1 MNKKTISLRDLFIYL
16 FCFFLYFGGFLS
28 AFLFGTQD
36 FDASFSYYEQ
46 TVIDYFRKD
55 DASGLIEFATKS
67 GDKYIAVYLAD
78 TGEVLSTCAS
88 TELREKSDF
97 NPTHFEKEQWM
108 DGSLY
113 RVRASS
119 VFGNLARYGMKY
131 PVSLLISRYFLEIGT
146 PILFLVLL
154 LSYLYGR
161 KKLRDS
167 FLALNSQVRKL
178 QEVGGLSTDAK
189 YEDSIDLLTK
199 AVRQSR
205 KAVDKELKEAE
216 LARQK
221 NDFILDSFSQA
232 LIVINGDFKVEM
244 FNKKA
249 SEIFVV
255 PHEAA
260 LNADASFLDKVAP
273 GLVRKAHLTMT
284 TLIPSLSFETIGNR
298 VFETAIEPLD
308 FSWTQGERVNGASL
322 LLVDVTDNYNSSS
335 MKRDFFANASHE
347 LKSPLT
353 SILGYQEMIRN
364 GIITDPVE
372 IGKATEKTIKD
383 AKRMNKIIMDMLT
396 LSSLENE
403 SLRPIEEITL
413 SSSIEEILTSDE
425 LLIQEKRLSVHH
437 KQSAM
442 TIKMNEDDF
451 DKLFRNLIENAIR
464 YNKDGGFID
473 IIEDEKNHLVKIK
486 DTGIGMKKEDC
497 SRVFER
503 FYRVDKARSR
513 KNGGTGLGLAIA
525 KYVCSYY
532 NFSID
537 VESELNEGTT
547 FIVRFK

>member
-1 MNKKTISLRDLFIYL
+1 MNKNTISLRDLFIYL
-16 FCFFLYFGGFLS
+16 FSFFLYLGGFLS
-28 AFLFGTQD
+28 AFLVGTKD
-36 FDASFSYYEQ
+36 FDASFANYEQ
-46 TVIDYFRKD
+46 TVTGYFRKD
-55 DASGLIEFATKS
+55 DFSGLLEFATKS
-67 GDKYIAVYLAD
+67 GDKYIAVCLAN
-78 TGEVLSTCAS
+78 TGEVFSNRPS
-88 TELREKSDF
+88 DGIKGKSDF
-97 NPTHFEKEQWM
+97 SPAYFEKEQWI

-119 VFGNLARYGMKY
+119 IFGNLVRYGKKY
-131 PVSLLISRYFLEIGT
+131 PMSLLLCRYFLEIGT
-146 PILFLVLL
+146 PVLFLALL
-154 LSYLYGR
+154 FSYLYGR
-161 KKLRDS
+161 KKLRNS
-167 FLALNSQVRKL
+167 FLALHSQVRKL

-249 SEIFVV
+249 SEIFGV
-255 PHEAA
+255 PHNKA
-260 LNADASFLDKVAP
+260 LNEDASFLDQVDP
-273 GLVRKAHLTMT
+273 GLARKAHLTMT
-284 TLIPSLSFETIGNR
+284 TLIPSLTFETIGNR

-403 SLRPIEEITL
+403 SLRPIEEIDL
-413 SSSIEEILTSDE
+413 SSSIEEILASDE
-425 LLIQEKRLSVHH
+425 LMIMEKHLSVHH
-437 KQSAM
+437 HQSNM
-442 TIKMNEDDF
+442 IVKMNDDDF

-464 YNKDGGFID
+464 YNKDGGSID
-473 IIEDEKNHLVKIK
+473 IVEDEKNHLVKII

-537 VESELNEGTT
+537 VESELNKGTT
-547 FIVRFK
+547 FTVHIQ

>member
-16 FCFFLYFGGFLS
+16 FCFFLYLGGFLS
-28 AFLFGTQD
+28 TFLFGTKD
-36 FDASFSYYEQ
+36 FDASFSHYEQ

-78 TGEVLSTCAS
+78 TGEVLSTHS
-88 TELREKSDF
+88 SDGLSEKSDF
-97 NPTHFEKEQWM
+97 HPTHYEKEQWM

-131 PVSLLISRYFLEIGT
+131 PMSLLISRYFLEIGT
-146 PILFLVLL
+146 PVLFLVLVF
-154 LSYLYGR
+154 SYLYGR

-249 SEIFVV
+249 SEIFAV
-255 PHEAA
+255 PHEEA
-260 LNADASFLDKVAP
+260 LNADASFLDKIDP
-273 GLVRKAHLTMT
+273 GLARKAHLTMT
-284 TLIPSLSFETIGNR
+284 TLIPSLTFETIGNR

-403 SLRPIEEITL
+403 SLRPIEEIAL

-442 TIKMNEDDF
+442 TVKMNEDDF

-464 YNKDGGFID
+464 YNKDGGSID

-537 VESELNEGTT
+537 VESKLNEGTT